1 MWSPGKG
8 TPSPPSQCGQADEA
22 VGTASTASK
31 KLNKSALKRM
41 GKACVEKPTKCA
53 LRGTGVVVAA
63 YTAYKFA
70 ENSQE
75 QQACIADCLTGEGVS
90 CESEECCQ
98 KECEKKHPT
107 TLLGAG
113 AEATTDLMDS
123 MIVPFLEDFIGIP
136 ITQISKGI
144 MVASRVVLALLVAY
158 IVLKV
163 YSFLAGVFGWKKG
176 VSMSRMQPVNVNLLA
191 SAPTP
196 MADTSSSRL
205 DSLPQQRGGESE

>member
-1 MWSPGKG
+1 
-8 TPSPPSQCGQADEA
+8 
-22 VGTASTASK
+22 
-31 KLNKSALKRM
+31 
-41 GKACVEKPTKCA
+41 
-53 LRGTGVVVAA
+53 
-63 YTAYKFA
+63 
-70 ENSQE
+70 
-75 QQACIADCLTGEGVS
+75 
-90 CESEECCQ
+90 
-98 KECEKKHPT
+98 
-107 TLLGAG
+107 
-113 AEATTDLMDS
+113 
-123 MIVPFLEDFIGIP
+123 
-136 ITQISKGI
+136 